1 MTNWAD
7 DIIEEEE
14 DGEELPSDGDVLGE
28 VTGRSRRRPNGV
40 QTTILDE
47 EQWEVDQTALG
58 TRKATTQFRQSAQL
72 HSDWVND
79 ILLCNLNQTL
89 VSASSD
95 GTVRSWNPHS
105 DDREPTTIGIHGDYV
120 RCLAQ
125 RRVARRGRVQ
135 RWVASG
141 SFDRTIKL
149 WDLHGGSPTSPLVT
163 LSAPESSGPKASIYA
178 ITTDPYGSIVASG
191 SPERVIRMWDPRS
204 GKRVGKLVGHT
215 DNIRAML
222 LSEDA
227 KYLLTGSADAS
238 VKLWS
243 LSSQRCLHTF
253 THHTDSVWSLFSQH
267 PSLEIFYSGDR
278 SGLVCKADVE
288 GCTDISEGECVV
300 VCQDSSER
308 AGGGSAPDGVNRIVA
323 MDDSFLWTASGSPS
337 FRRWK
342 VPQRRAVRIGD
353 LTSST
358 RDGVLADS
366 PLAANEGDDYV
377 SRRNSFD
384 HSRGAPGALPLTGS
398 TSARTRAGSPSHNNH
413 RLSLSPSLSP
423 SLISAAPPEPD
434 PYGEH
439 EGEETWYGIPF
450 ESLVRLTSPHDSFA
464 PFNNHGSL
472 ARGRDPEIATLYSAA
487 SVVSMP
493 RHPRPISTALAN
505 AMQQRSA
512 SPFLSSRTR
521 LVEDAQTLHP
531 GTRAR
536 TAFEE
541 REVAA
546 DAVPYNHEPDEAVQ
560 GEHGLVRCV
569 MLNDRVHVLTVDT
582 AGEVAV
588 WDVIRG
594 VCRGCFVSED
604 VAVASCGS
612 SAASMSGDGDSA
624 REWSPR
630 EAIETVRERIEGE
643 AVVQSWA
650 TVDTKTGVL
659 TVHLTD
665 RCFEAEIYADEAG
678 YTTDRRYGGEEQRLN
693 IGKWVLRNLFAGFIR
708 EEQRTYSRRSREPEA
723 ASRLH
728 RGTAPTHIDVN
739 GSPPELRHRSTSD
752 ASRHSQPNTH
762 SPRGTSIVSSPN
774 MVPAMSPVI
783 SATPRTPLLT
793 PLIPINTGLRD
804 APTLSP
810 IPQSPSDATP
820 MPIPQRAHT
829 LDTATN
835 SPPSSDYFSLRT
847 RRTSVSTA
855 GSTPAPD
862 EWNKDAGLQTPTTPS
877 AGGLMGRL
885 KALGK
890 NTKRQASEVGAL
902 TPGGTLHGTETSNAA
917 GVSIGESYHAAS
929 KSPVQLLLSGPISP
943 PPAAEAPPLA
953 ISPLTPLMIS
963 EEAVSGWTT
972 IYRGQVAST
981 ASDARTLEEV
991 MPFWLLEYLL
1001 ANKAPMVPVTKVSF
1015 VLLPFPHKDTHE
1027 VLPELL
1033 NTAQSKLTAS
1043 RFLRV
1048 RKLTSHVQDKL
1059 DKLAGSHG
1067 STSPNTPRSSFDT
1080 RASGGRHRDEHRPRA
1095 EDLYE
1100 IVCNDVVLPLDM
1112 TLAAVRQ
1119 FVWRQA
1125 GELSMYYRRKTVH
1138 PHPHS
1143 HSHPP
1148 PHPHWHPPLHH

>member
-1 MTNWAD
+1 
-7 DIIEEEE
+7 
-14 DGEELPSDGDVLGE
+14 
-28 VTGRSRRRPNGV
+28 
-40 QTTILDE
+40 
-47 EQWEVDQTALG
+47 
-58 TRKATTQFRQSAQL
+58 
-72 HSDWVND
+72 
-79 ILLCNLNQTL
+79 
-89 VSASSD
+89 
-95 GTVRSWNPHS
+95 
-105 DDREPTTIGIHGDYV
+105 
-120 RCLAQ
+120 
-125 RRVARRGRVQ
+125 
-135 RWVASG
+135 
-141 SFDRTIKL
+141 
-149 WDLHGGSPTSPLVT
+149 
-163 LSAPESSGPKASIYA
+163 
-178 ITTDPYGSIVASG
+178 
-191 SPERVIRMWDPRS
+191 
-204 GKRVGKLVGHT
+204 
-215 DNIRAML
+215 
-222 LSEDA
+222 
-227 KYLLTGSADAS
+227 
-238 VKLWS
+238 
-243 LSSQRCLHTF
+243 
-253 THHTDSVWSLFSQH
+253 
-267 PSLEIFYSGDR
+267 
-278 SGLVCKADVE
+278 
-288 GCTDISEGECVV
+288 
-300 VCQDSSER
+300 
-308 AGGGSAPDGVNRIVA
+308 

-423 SLISAAPPEPD
+423 SLVSAAPPEPD

-678 YTTDRRYGGEEQRLN
+678 YTTDRRYGGEEQRRAYALPHSPSPLRLTHPYSEHRQVGAAKPLRRLYPRGTTHVLPPQSRTRGRQPSAPGHRPDAHRRQRQPSRAAAPLN
-693 IGKWVLRNLFAGFIR
+693 IGRIQTLPTQYPQSERHKH
-708 EEQRTYSRRSREPEA
+708 
-723 ASRLH
+723 RLLTEH
-728 RGTAPTHIDVN
+728 GARDVP
-739 GSPPELRHRSTSD
+739 SHLRH
-752 ASRHSQPNTH
+752 ATH
-762 SPRGTSIVSSPN
+762 AV
-774 MVPAMSPVI
+774 A
-783 SATPRTPLLT
+783 
-793 PLIPINTGLRD
+793 
-804 APTLSP
+804 
-810 IPQSPSDATP
+810 
-820 MPIPQRAHT
+820 
-829 LDTATN
+829 
-835 SPPSSDYFSLRT
+835 
-847 RRTSVSTA
+847 
-855 GSTPAPD
+855 
-862 EWNKDAGLQTPTTPS
+862 
-877 AGGLMGRL
+877 
-885 KALGK
+885 
-890 NTKRQASEVGAL
+890 
-902 TPGGTLHGTETSNAA
+902 NAA
-917 GVSIGESYHAAS
+917 
-929 KSPVQLLLSGPISP
+929 
-943 PPAAEAPPLA
+943 
-953 ISPLTPLMIS
+953 
-963 EEAVSGWTT
+963 
-972 IYRGQVAST
+972 
-981 ASDARTLEEV
+981 
-991 MPFWLLEYLL
+991 
-1001 ANKAPMVPVTKVSF
+1001 
-1015 VLLPFPHKDTHE
+1015 
-1027 VLPELL
+1027 
-1033 NTAQSKLTAS
+1033 
-1043 RFLRV
+1043 
-1048 RKLTSHVQDKL
+1048 
-1059 DKLAGSHG
+1059 
-1067 STSPNTPRSSFDT
+1067 
-1080 RASGGRHRDEHRPRA
+1080 
-1095 EDLYE
+1095 
-1100 IVCNDVVLPLDM
+1100 
-1112 TLAAVRQ
+1112 
-1119 FVWRQA
+1119 
-1125 GELSMYYRRKTVH
+1125 H
-1138 PHPHS
+1138 PD
-1143 HSHPP
+1143 
-1148 PHPHWHPPLHH
+1148 